1 MIATDGHSSARM
13 AIGCCWGTRAPFS
26 VGGHSLHASA
36 HHGAR
41 TRTLSLSPQVLHF
54 LAGVPYM
61 STLLRT
67 LSRASS
73 QLIYFLIILFVLIN
87 AFAISFHLAA
97 GTQMHDWRD
106 LGSSYM
112 SLLFI
117 ILGDVDLFG
126 LHRAN
131 RVVGPLLYIAFVFFI
146 LFVVV
151 NIFLAIVRG
160 TYEEEKK
167 AAISVDLVA
176 VFRDATF
183 RQFRQIR
190 ASCRLWNAHGRD
202 RSSQMRKQGASF
214 YRSASSF
221 SRSVTDRAS
230 SPSPKPADRH
240 SCQRSES
247 RSESLVQK
255 IRAQTAAE
263 AAAAEEERSFSK
275 QEHSAS
281 EKKRTLNE
289 MARSEGLSTDVASS
303 RDVASRST
311 LNEMA
316 RSKGAMEGGH
326 LFILNGV
333 STQLKSMCFRQDAR
347 DASVRMPIQAAI
359 SGLDRLRVLNE
370 SLKERARRDGW
381 EWHLGSNT
389 LVPAMAS
396 ASTAFAASSKQHA
409 HSAHSASRT
418 ETPQRTII
426 GAPAGVTTQAPAAG
440 LRTSNAFAAIVHA
453 RQLARG
459 SKAKVFGT
467 GTLEEHHGA
476 EVDREADA
484 DAALDNARGDEVGLR
499 LETAGAG
506 HQFERKLTEVRSPG
520 AGSMSPSTRKRKGRK
535 HHQRHTP

>member
-1 MIATDGHSSARM
+1 
-13 AIGCCWGTRAPFS
+13 
-26 VGGHSLHASA
+26 
-36 HHGAR
+36 
-41 TRTLSLSPQVLHF
+41 
-54 LAGVPYM
+54 
-61 STLLRT
+61 
-67 LSRASS
+67 
-73 QLIYFLIILFVLIN
+73 
-87 AFAISFHLAA
+87 
-97 GTQMHDWRD
+97 
-106 LGSSYM
+106 
-112 SLLFI
+112 
-117 ILGDVDLFG
+117 
-126 LHRAN
+126 
-131 RVVGPLLYIAFVFFI
+131 
-146 LFVVV
+146 
-151 NIFLAIVRG
+151 
-160 TYEEEKK
+160 
-167 AAISVDLVA
+167 
-176 VFRDATF
+176 
-183 RQFRQIR
+183 
-190 ASCRLWNAHGRD
+190 
-202 RSSQMRKQGASF
+202 MRKQGASF

-221 SRSVTDRAS
+221 SRSVTDRASSPSSKPADRIDRIDGIDGSVTDRAS

-281 EKKRTLNE
+281 EKKR
-289 MARSEGLSTDVASS
+289 
-303 RDVASRST
+303 T

-467 GTLEEHHGA
+467 GNLEEHHGA